1 MNNIIL
7 SGRLTKKPELKKT
20 QSNKS
25 VCEFSVAVNRGIK
38 DEEDNYI
45 VDFINCRVWNKLAEN
60 LCQYKDKGDYVIVQ
74 GKLYIDHYVDK
85 DKNNRITTYVLVE
98 NIEFTPKQ
106 STPQKQEK
114 AIDNWDAGKNVEIDD
129 DMLPF
134 YN

>member
-7 SGRLTKKPELKKT
+7 SGRLTKKPELKQT

-45 VDFINCRVWNKLAEN
+45 IDFINCRVWNKLAEN

-85 DKNNRITTYVLVE
+85 EKKNRITSYVLVE
-98 NIEFTPKQ
+98 NIEFTPTK
-106 STPQKQEK
+106 SKEETKQEVK
-114 AIDNWDAGKNVEIDD
+114 SVDNWSSAKDIEPDN
-129 DMLPF
+129 LPF
-134 YN
+134 Y